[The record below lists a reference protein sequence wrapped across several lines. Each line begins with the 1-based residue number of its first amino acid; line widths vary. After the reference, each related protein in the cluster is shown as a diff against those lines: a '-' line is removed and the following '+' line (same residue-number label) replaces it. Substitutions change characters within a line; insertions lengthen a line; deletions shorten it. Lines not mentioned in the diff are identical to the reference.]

1 MTRAYINAKAYTM
14 KNEGDTIEAFI
25 IENGRFTFCGSSSEA
40 LRLIRAGKE
49 SGIWPDAEIVDLCK
63 KCVLPGLIDDHQHV
77 QAYARSLLKVDL
89 SAARSIR
96 EVQDLL
102 RAQAAK
108 TAPGRLI
115 LGSGFDQTKF
125 AEQRLPTRRDLDEA
139 VSANPVVI
147 TRYCLHINIANSMAL
162 EKGGILDKDDVSSGI
177 ERDENGKLT
186 GCMQERE
193 AASLINAITD
203 GADLSED
210 ELKDA
215 VVEALHRAN
224 SFGITS
230 VHPIQGKLCNLFE
243 QTSLYQDLRDSGR
256 LTARI
261 YIGDDEMPGCSIC
274 TGLGDEMVKYGFYKI
289 YTDGSLGGRTALLSR
304 PYSDDPGSTG
314 ACHCTQDTLDQM
326 IKEAYDRRLQTA
338 VHAIGDRA
346 CEMTLLALKRA
357 HDANPRPWD
366 EVRFRLTHCSL
377 INENIISLLR
387 EMPLIIDM
395 QPGYV
400 STNIHWSDARVGER
414 APYLFAWK
422 TLMNLGQRL
431 CGSSDLP
438 CENLN
443 PLVGVYAVETRSG
456 YDGFLPEGWQPQ
468 ERLTRYEALC
478 LYTKNPAYASFEEK
492 CKGTIEAGKLADFAV
507 FDRDIFA
514 IPAPELLQ
522 AQVERTV
529 LGGKEVYRSSQP
541 RSMRANA

>member
-1 MTRAYINAKAYTM
+1 MARAYVNARVYTM
-14 KNEGDTIEAFI
+14 KNEGDTVEAFI
-25 IENGRFTFCGSSSEA
+25 IEDGKFFFCGSSDEA
-40 LRLIRAGKE
+40 MRLIRAGRE
-49 SGIWPDAEIVDLCK
+49 SGIWPDAEIVDLHG

-77 QAYARSLLKVDL
+77 QTYARGLLKVDL
-89 SAARSIR
+89 TDARSVG
-96 EVQDLL
+96 EVKALV
-102 RAQAAK
+102 RAQAEK
-108 TAPGRLI
+108 TAPGKLI

-125 AEQRLPTRRDLDEA
+125 AEHRLPTRWDLDEA
-139 VSANPVVI
+139 APANPVVI
-147 TRYCLHINIANSMAL
+147 TRYCLHINIANSLAL
-162 EKGGILDKDDVSSGI
+162 EKGGIFDKDDVPHGI
-177 ERDENGKLT
+177 ERGENGKLT

-193 AASLINAITD
+193 AAALINTITD
-203 GADLSED
+203 GVDLSDE

-224 SFGITS
+224 SYGITS

-243 QTSLYQDLRDSGR
+243 QTSLYQDLRDDGR

-261 YIGDDEMPGCSIC
+261 YIGDDEMPGCNIR

-289 YTDGSLGGRTALLSR
+289 YTDGSLGGRTALMTQ
-304 PYSDDPGSTG
+304 PYADDPGNTG
-314 ACHCTQDTLDQM
+314 ACHYSQEELDKM
-326 IKEAYDRRLQTA
+326 VKEAYDRRLQTA
-338 VHAIGDRA
+338 VHAIGDKA

-357 HDANPRPWD
+357 HDADPRPWD

-377 INENIISLLR
+377 INDRIIALLR
-387 EMPLIIDM
+387 EMPMLIDM

-400 STNIHWSDARVGER
+400 STNIHWSDDRVGER

-422 TLMNLGQRL
+422 TLMGLGQRL

-456 YDGFLPEGWQPQ
+456 YDGYLPEGWQPQ
-468 ERLTRYEALC
+468 ERLTRYEAVS
-478 LYTKNPAYASFEEK
+478 LYTKNPAYASFEEDL
-492 CKGTIEAGKLADFAV
+492 KGTIEVGKLADFAV

-514 IPAPELLQ
+514 VPAPELLQ

-529 LGGKEVYRSSQP
+529 LGGKEVY
-541 RSMRANA
+541 MKK

>member
-1 MTRAYINAKAYTM
+1 MAKAYVNARVYTM
-14 KNEGDTIEAFI
+14 KNEGDTVEAFI
-25 IENGRFTFCGSSSEA
+25 TEDGKFFYCGSSDEA
-40 LRLIRAGKE
+40 MRLIRAGKE
-49 SGIWPDAEIVDLCK
+49 SGIWPDAEIVDLHG
-63 KCVLPGLIDDHQHV
+63 KCVLPGLIDDHEHV
-77 QAYARSLLKVDL
+77 QTYARGLLKVDL
-89 SAARSIR
+89 TDARSID
-96 EVQDLL
+96 EVKALV
-102 RAQAAK
+102 RAQAEK
-108 TAPGRLI
+108 TAPGKLI

-125 AEQRLPTRRDLDEA
+125 AEQRLPARWDLDEA
-139 VSANPVVI
+139 APANPVVI
-147 TRYCLHINIANSMAL
+147 TRYCLHINIANSLAL
-162 EKGGILDKDDVSSGI
+162 EKGGIFDKDDVPHGI
-177 ERDENGKLT
+177 ERGENGKLT

-193 AASLINAITD
+193 AAALINTITD
-203 GADLSED
+203 GVDLSDE

-224 SFGITS
+224 SYGITS

-261 YIGDDEMPGCSIC
+261 YIGDDEMPGCNIR

-289 YTDGSLGGRTALLSR
+289 YTDGSLGGRTALMTE
-304 PYSDDPGSTG
+304 PYADDPGNTG
-314 ACHCTQDTLDQM
+314 ACHYSQEELDKM
-326 IKEAYDRRLQTA
+326 VKEAYDRRLQTA
-338 VHAIGDRA
+338 VHAIGDKA

-377 INENIISLLR
+377 INDNIIALLR
-387 EMPLIIDM
+387 EMPMLIDM

-400 STNIHWSDARVGER
+400 STNIHWSDERVGKR

-422 TLMNLGQRL
+422 TLMGLGQRL

-456 YDGFLPEGWQPQ
+456 YDGYLPEGWQPQ
-468 ERLTRYEALC
+468 ERLTRYEAVS
-478 LYTKNPAYASFEEK
+478 LYTKNPAYASFEEDI
-492 CKGTIEAGKLADFAV
+492 KGTIETGKLADFAV
-507 FDRDIFA
+507 FDRDIFT
-514 IPAPELLQ
+514 IPAPELMQ

-529 LGGKEVYRSSQP
+529 LGGKEVYMKNNDTKLR
-541 RSMRANA
+541 R